1 MATSALS
8 NRQFYVINGLVSVVA
23 LAFLVWLIYFQ
34 EGTGITADSSLSVLP
49 AVNAT
54 LNSISAI
61 LIVLGIRAI
70 KQKRELVHR
79 NMMIGAFTS
88 STLFLVCYVL
98 YHSMHGDTLFLGQGW
113 IRPVYFF
120 ILISHIV
127 LSAVMLPMILSSM
140 FFGLTNRR
148 RSHRRVAKWTYPI
161 WLYVS
166 VTGVLIFFLL
176 RAYS

>member
-1 MATSALS
+1 MITTALS
-8 NRQFYVINGLVSVVA
+8 NKKFYVINGVVSAVA
-23 LAFLVWLIYFQ
+23 LVFLVWLIYFQ
-34 EGTGITADSSLSVLP
+34 EGSAAGGAPSILP

-70 KQKRELVHR
+70 RQKRELVHR
-79 NMMIGAFTS
+79 NLMIGAFLS
-88 STLFLVCYVL
+88 STLFLVCYVI
-98 YHSMHGDTLFLGQGW
+98 YHSMHGDTKFLGEGW

-120 ILISHIV
+120 ILISHIA
-127 LSAVMLPMILSSM
+127 LSAVMLPLILSSM

-148 RSHRRVAKWTYPI
+148 RSHRRVAKWTYPV

>member
-1 MATSALS
+1 MLTTALS
-8 NRQFYVINGLVSVVA
+8 NKKFYLINGIVSVAA

-34 EGTGITADSSLSVLP
+34 GGENTGGMSRSILP

-61 LIVLGIRAI
+61 LIVGGILSI
-70 KQKRELVHR
+70 KRRREIMHR
-79 NMMIGAFTS
+79 NFMIGAFVS
-88 STLFLVCYVL
+88 STLFLLCYVY
-98 YHSMHGDTLFLGQGW
+98 YHSLQGDTKFLGEGF

-120 ILISHIV
+120 ILISHIA
-127 LSAVMLPMILSSM
+127 LSAVMLPLILSSM

-148 RSHRRVAKWTYPI
+148 KSHRKVAKWTYPI

-166 VTGVLIFFLL
+166 VTGVVIFFLL